1 MNFKHF
7 APFLFYCFSEELQW
21 NKVMLWYCDKC
32 RYELLFFTFIAFFF
46 FFFFEELYVVKY
58 RVENVG

>member
-7 APFLFYCFSEELQW
+7 APFLFYRFSDELQW
-21 NKVMLWYCDKC
+21 NKVMLQYCDKC

-46 FFFFEELYVVKY
+46 FEELYVVKY
-58 RVENVG
+58 RMENIG